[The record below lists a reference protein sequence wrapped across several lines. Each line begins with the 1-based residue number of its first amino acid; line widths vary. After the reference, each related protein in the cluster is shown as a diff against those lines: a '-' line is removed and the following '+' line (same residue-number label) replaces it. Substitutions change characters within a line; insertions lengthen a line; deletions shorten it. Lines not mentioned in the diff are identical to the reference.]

1 MTVDDGINVSSA
13 AGKIKKMQGYDY
25 PNYLNPVLTGLNTQQ
40 PLPVKCQDFNFTTT
54 NAYTWMNGQPGLNT
68 TNVVSINSL
77 DLNTIQS
84 NVQYFTGASSICT
97 QGTGATC
104 VNDLNAVATN

>member
-1 MTVDDGINVSSA
+1 VI
-13 AGKIKKMQGYDY
+13 
-25 PNYLNPVLTGLNTQQ
+25 
-40 PLPVKCQDFNFTTT
+40 CQDFNFTTT

-77 DLNTIQS
+77 DLNSIQS
-84 NVQYFTGASSICT
+84 TVQYFTGASSICT